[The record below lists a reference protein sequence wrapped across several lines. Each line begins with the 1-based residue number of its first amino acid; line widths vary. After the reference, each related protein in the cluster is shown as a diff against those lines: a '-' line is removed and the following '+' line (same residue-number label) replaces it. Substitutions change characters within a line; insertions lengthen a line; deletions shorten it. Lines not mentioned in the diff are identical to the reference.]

1 MKRIFISCLCML
13 VLTFKMLNAQNIHGI
28 INHYAAVST
37 INGQTIT
44 VNTATSFAV
53 SDKIL
58 LIQMKG
64 AEIDTNSNSNF
75 GDITALNQAGVY
87 DFLNI
92 ASINGNNIVTES
104 LPTNTYQIPN
114 GVVQIVR
121 IPKFCKATV
130 VGSLTCL
137 PWNGTVGGILA
148 FEAATL
154 TLNNNIDVN
163 GKGFRGGNLINGQ
176 FNCSTT
182 KYKGTAGAD
191 GAKKGESISSYI
203 IGYDGARGKQANG
216 GGGGNPGNSGGGGGA
231 LAGFGGFGG
240 HEYDGCGI
248 SDERGIGGST
258 ITPSLNRM
266 ILGGG
271 GGAGYRDNN
280 MTSSAGG
287 NGGGIV
293 YIKTN
298 QLIAN
303 NQSISSNG
311 ASVTIISDAESGGGG
326 GAGGTVFLACNLI
339 TGSLNVST
347 SGGNGGS
354 NYNNM
359 FVINCHGT
367 GGGGG
372 GGIFAY
378 SGATIPSNI
387 NYTSM
392 GGAAGIITNSASTCY
407 STTYGAS
414 DGGAGMHVGNL
425 PTNILAFVEPN
436 LTVTG
441 GQSICSGETT
451 TLTANGASSYKWN
464 NSSTQSSIA
473 FSPTT
478 TATFTLSGQL
488 TGTNACTAELYG
500 SIFVAACTSL
510 NSLTNNQKNINV
522 FPNPFKHEITI
533 ECEDLISLKL
543 YNDIGGR
550 ILEEK
555 TNETKFT
562 IKLSHLKIGVYFLEL
577 KTEEGLFYRKILK
590 SE

>member
-1 MKRIFISCLCML
+1 MKKILVSTLC
-13 VLTFKMLNAQNIHGI
+13 VLIATLIKLDAQNIHGI
-28 INHYAAVST
+28 INQYASVT
-37 INGQTIT
+37 NLNNQTIT
-44 VNTATSFAV
+44 VNTATAFAV

-75 GDITALNQAGVY
+75 GDIINLNQAGVY
-87 DFLNI
+87 EFLNI

-121 IPKFCKATV
+121 VPKFCNATV

-137 PWNGTVGGILA
+137 PWNGSVGGVLA

-154 TLNNNIDVN
+154 ALNGNIDVN

-182 KYKGTAGAD
+182 KYKGAAGAD

-203 IGYDGARGKQANG
+203 SGYDGGRGKQANG
-216 GGGGNPGNSGGGGGA
+216 GGGGNPGNSGGGGGS

-248 SDERGIGGST
+248 TDERGIGGST
-258 ITPSLNRM
+258 LTASINRM

-311 ASVTIISDAESGGGG
+311 ASVTILSDAESGGGG
-326 GAGGTVFLACNLI
+326 GAGGSVFLACNLI

-359 FVINCHGT
+359 FVIYCHGT

-387 NYTSM
+387 NYTSI

-414 DGGAGMHVGNL
+414 DGGAGIQIGNL
-425 PTNILAFVEPN
+425 PTNLIAFTEPN
-436 LTVTG
+436 LSVTG
-441 GQSICSGETT
+441 ERSICLGETT

-464 NSSTQSSIA
+464 NGSTQTSVA

-478 TATFTLSGQL
+478 TTTFTLSGQL
-488 TGTNACTAELYG
+488 SATNACIAEMYG

-510 NSLTNNQKNINV
+510 NTLTNDQKNIQV
-522 FPNPFKHEITI
+522 FPNPFKQEITI
-533 ECEDLISLKL
+533 ECEGIISVKL
-543 YNDIGGR
+543 YNEIG
-550 ILEEK
+550 EK
-555 TNETKFT
+555 IHDEKLHETT
-562 IKLSHLKIGVYFLEL
+562 STLKLSHLKIGVYFLEL
-577 KTEEGLFYRKILK
+577 NTEHGVFYRKILK